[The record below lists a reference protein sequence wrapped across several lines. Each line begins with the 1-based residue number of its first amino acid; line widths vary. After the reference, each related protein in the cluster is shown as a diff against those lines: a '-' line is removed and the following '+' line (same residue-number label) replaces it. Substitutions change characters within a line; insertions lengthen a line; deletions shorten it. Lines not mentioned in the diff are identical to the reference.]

1 MKRFAVAL
9 LVASFI
15 GVTTV
20 ACDNTAE
27 PNAVSVHVCDPCV
40 FTRTSQTRRVSG
52 SNPR

>member
-27 PNAVSVHVCDPCV
+27 PNAVSVHVCDPWCV
-40 FTRTSQTRRVSG
+40 HAYKPNPSG
-52 SNPR
+52 KWF